1 MSLTP
6 TAQIAGQLEQ
16 ISASTSALQPGPGNR
31 SGSTQANLDR
41 ALDSIQTSLAALH
54 ERLNN
59 IEHPNPATSS
69 STSSVVSSF
78 VRSSPILQFLGA
90 VFSRLLVALRL
101 RAPSAGQR
109 SLSALLGRALV
120 AALAGVRDLSRDAVA
135 VLFLAAAVA
144 SLRSTRGDWR
154 AVIRAWA
161 RILALASGVGLAREG
176 GLLAGL
182 AEPH

>member
-1 MSLTP
+1 MP
-6 TAQIAGQLEQ
+6 PQAALEQ

-31 SGSTQANLDR
+31 SGPTQANLDR

-54 ERLNN
+54 ERLNH
-59 IEHPNPATSS
+59 IEHADPVPSTTSG
-69 STSSVVSSF
+69 VVSSYI
-78 VRSSPILQFLGA
+78 RSSPILQFLGA

-101 RAPSAGQR
+101 QAPVPGQR

-135 VLFLAAAVA
+135 ILFLAAAVA